1 MIGITCFVL
10 DTCFLYSY
18 ICVIAGEGSALGV
31 GGGMMDIEQITRKAI
46 TNTFNTLIDEGY
58 SPSMEFEDNSLT
70 IWTEDASAEFVV
82 IINRKRTVFG
92 EHVLS
97 IQAVQGEGESYLA
110 EMIAD
115 EMVEV
120 VKGNADD
127 E

>member
-1 MIGITCFVL
+1 
-10 DTCFLYSY
+10 
-18 ICVIAGEGSALGV
+18 
-31 GGGMMDIEQITRKAI
+31 MDIAKVSRTAI
-46 TNTFNTLIDEGY
+46 TNVFNTLIDEGY

-70 IWTEDASAEFVV
+70 IWTEDASAEFVAIV
-82 IINRKRTVFG
+82 NRKRTGFG

-115 EMVEV
+115 EFVTILS
-120 VKGNADD
+120 GND